1 MLLNYDAI
9 PEALPVNTT
18 PQSLQELAQAAI
30 DRQGMSARQIAL
42 KVGREG
48 KKLTYT
54 TLNQMRSG
62 TYKSVPR
69 ADTLRTLA
77 WLAGVSEEVAFT
89 AAGQPVPGPPLADE
103 LPDGADH
110 LSPKS
115 RRAIIDMVRVLID
128 LETTHDKHATTTT
141 DSQSTSDLYAP
152 ADGFSIE
159 YPEGKGHRSQDDRP
173 DAGAGQKTP
182 VPAGRA
188 ELDQMDFDLAAHP
201 DMPLERDRF
210 DAEHGDAGE
219 ENQDDGV

>member
-115 RRAIIDMVRVLID
+115 RRVIIDMVRVLID
-128 LETTHDKHATTTT
+128 LETTHDKHTPARQDRHTPTN
-141 DSQSTSDLYAP
+141 DGQASARERGVSD
-152 ADGFSIE
+152 DG
-159 YPEGKGHRSQDDRP
+159 EGVGVGEKTGGRP
-173 DAGAGQKTP
+173 VGAG
-182 VPAGRA
+182 
-188 ELDQMDFDLAAHP
+188 LDQMDFDLAAHP

-210 DAEHGDAGE
+210 DAEHGNAGE
-219 ENQDDGV
+219 ENQDRGA

>member
-1 MLLNYDAI
+1 MGVLLNYDAI
-9 PEALPVNTT
+9 SEAHSVNTT
-18 PQSLQELAQAAI
+18 PQSLKELAQAAI
-30 DRQGMSARQIAL
+30 DHQGMSARQIAL
-42 KVGREG
+42 KVGRQG

-69 ADTLRTLA
+69 AETIRTLA

-103 LPDGADH
+103 LPDGADN

-115 RRAIIDMVRVLID
+115 RRVIIDMLRVLID
-128 LETTHDKHATTTT
+128 LESNHDKDTH
-141 DSQSTSDLYAP
+141 
-152 ADGFSIE
+152 
-159 YPEGKGHRSQDDRP
+159 
-173 DAGAGQKTP
+173 
-182 VPAGRA
+182 PAGHQDRERESA
-188 ELDQMDFDLAAHP
+188 DDGPVISSGEKTGGVGLDQMDFDLAAHP

-219 ENQDDGV
+219 ENQDRD